1 METLATL
8 RRLAS
13 ELGRRPAGGAAL
25 AAWSAAWRIALFIL
39 IWGSLLPWVLVPL
52 ARRMEETGALYRP
65 HGQLALNAL
74 AAAAIL
80 AAAWIAVRFV
90 DRRPFATFGLAGRR
104 WGADFAAGTALGGAL
119 MALSVALA
127 WASGWAERIEA
138 VGFSWSAL
146 ALMGAAV
153 LLGALTEEVLV
164 RGYMLQT
171 LLARAGAWTSLVVSS
186 ILFALLHAGTLRGAP
201 LPALNLFAAG
211 IFLGLAYL
219 VTRNLWLPI
228 GIHFGWN
235 LVQGPLLG
243 LTVSGHA
250 LGSGWEVFR
259 LRGPALA
266 TGGSFGIEG
275 GLIATLTTGL
285 GIAAVRLLGRR
296 RDEPRPRGAEP
307 DKQPDR
313 AGAQAEHM
321 AAERQPMGSEVR
333 KSDEEWRKVLTPEQ
347 YEICRRGGTERAF
360 TGEYWSSKEPGT
372 YRCACCGSD
381 LFRSDAKFDSGT
393 GWPSF
398 WEAVAPDRVELID
411 DLSHGMHRIEV
422 RCRRCGAHLGHLF
435 DDGPK
440 PTGQR
445 YCINSASLD
454 LERRKGG

>member
-1 METLATL
+1 M
-8 RRLAS
+8 RQ
-13 ELGRRPAGGAAL
+13 AAL

-39 IWGSLLPWVLVPL
+39 IWGSLLPWVLVPV

-80 AAAWIAVRFV
+80 AAAWIAVRFI
-90 DRRPFATFGLAGRR
+90 DRRAFATFGLAGRR
-104 WGADFAAGTALGGAL
+104 WGADFAAGTVLGGAL

-127 WASGWAERIEA
+127 WASGWAERVEA

-146 ALMGAAV
+146 ALMSAAV

-235 LVQGPLLG
+235 FVQGPLLG

-285 GIAAVRLLGRR
+285 GIAAVRLVARSRSGADARR
-296 RDEPRPRGAEP
+296 EATGAREG
-307 DKQPDR
+307 
-313 AGAQAEHM
+313 ATGAQGP
-321 AAERQPMGSEVR
+321 ERGRPSARGVEQPGQMGSEAQAMGSEAR

-360 TGEYWSSKEPGT
+360 SGKYWSSKEPGT
-372 YRCACCGSD
+372 YRCACCGTD

-398 WEAVAPDRVELID
+398 WDAVAPDRVELID

-454 LERRKGG
+454 LERRK